1 MLGRINGKKKKLNNF
16 LPGVHGKC
24 RFSLQNLGKF
34 GTNTM
39 QEHSA
44 RIHANDTSRNDYQ
57 SLDDGDED
65 WSSKCSRCFQIFKSL
80 RIEPVMFLFMF
91 SFILNST
98 CLTNMI
104 MEKGCLYYLNYSKE
118 ICSNLSYYKDQRD
131 SVEILANN
139 YNLYLDMLAP
149 IGATVVIF
157 LAPWSDKYGRKPPLI
172 LALFGFFVN
181 DVGIILCTIYFYSAL
196 EYIILSSLATQLTG
210 GFIAVMTVIYSH
222 SSEVSSAASRSQ
234 KYTYLQ
240 IAFGIAVTL
249 GALAGGQLYRYYG
262 YTVVYS
268 TMASGHL
275 MAILWVIIFVPE
287 TAGLD
292 SNVSFWHKMRDLC
305 SSQNFTSGFKSTLKH
320 RDNNGRTRL
329 WFLLLSS
336 CTVAITYE
344 VFTNINYVYAH
355 HMYGWDPAI
364 YSEMWT
370 IFSFS
375 EMIVVLGCT
384 SLFIQVFKLTDP
396 VLGIIG
402 SVSIIGKNIFIAL
415 AYELWLYY
423 LSNIF
428 GFLNGLAN
436 LAVRSLIS
444 KLVDKEELG
453 RVFSFLATCEA
464 IVPLMASG
472 IIAKVFNATIR
483 TFPGACFLVAT
494 VFLMLPLGTF
504 VWQLKY
510 RVPREDSALK
520 EA

>member
-1 MLGRINGKKKKLNNF
+1 MLIAVKHRSQDQCMLSVQSLVIIGSAFDCRCLINF
-16 LPGVHGKC
+16 AA

-344 VFTNINYVYAH
+344 
-355 HMYGWDPAI
+355 G
-364 YSEMWT
+364 
-370 IFSFS
+370 
-375 EMIVVLGCT
+375 
-384 SLFIQVFKLTDP
+384 
-396 VLGIIG
+396 
-402 SVSIIGKNIFIAL
+402 
-415 AYELWLYY
+415 
-423 LSNIF
+423 NIF

>member
-1 MLGRINGKKKKLNNF
+1 
-16 LPGVHGKC
+16 
-24 RFSLQNLGKF
+24 
-34 GTNTM
+34 M
-39 QEHSA
+39 QEQSA
-44 RIHANDTSRNDYQ
+44 RIQENDITRNDYQ
-57 SLDDGDED
+57 SLEDGIEGD
-65 WSSKCSRCFQIFKSL
+65 SNKCSRCVAIFKSL

-104 MEKGCLYYLNYSKE
+104 MDKGCLFYLNYSKE
-118 ICSNLSYYKDQRD
+118 ICSNLSYYKDERD

-139 YNLYLDMLAP
+139 YNLYLDLLAP
-149 IGATVVIF
+149 VGATVVIF
-157 LAPWSDKYGRKPPLI
+157 LAPWSDKHGRKPPLI
-172 LALFGFFVN
+172 LALFGFFLS
-181 DVGIILCTIYFYSAL
+181 DVGIILCTIYFDSAL

-234 KYTYLQ
+234 KYTCLQ

-262 YTVVYS
+262 YTVVYL

-275 MAILWVIIFVPE
+275 MAILWVMVFVPE

-292 SNVSFWHKMRDLC
+292 SNVSFWYKMRDLC

-320 RDNNGRTRL
+320 RENNGRTRL
-329 WFLLLSS
+329 WFLLSSS
-336 CTVAITYE
+336 CTIAITYE
-344 VFTNINYVYAH
+344 
-355 HMYGWDPAI
+355 G
-364 YSEMWT
+364 
-370 IFSFS
+370 
-375 EMIVVLGCT
+375 
-384 SLFIQVFKLTDP
+384 
-396 VLGIIG
+396 
-402 SVSIIGKNIFIAL
+402 
-415 AYELWLYY
+415 
-423 LSNIF
+423 NIF
-428 GFLNGLAN
+428 GFLNGLGN

-444 KLVDKEELG
+444 KLVDKDELG

-464 IVPLMASG
+464 IVPLMASA
-472 IIAKVFNATIR
+472 IIARVFNATVR

-494 VFLMLPLGTF
+494 MFLMLPLGTF